1 MTFQVDYLAFAPE
14 FVVIGTLLL
23 VFALDLILPRS
34 QKYWT
39 ATVAVAGTALA
50 AVPLVILAV
59 EGETRSM
66 FDGSYVVD
74 EFALVLK
81 GLFVVAAYLVFLMS
95 HHYIESDRYYQGEYY
110 FLLLSSVL
118 GSMVMA
124 SARDLIILFVALEL
138 TTGPLYLLAG
148 WRKGDVKSNEA
159 SMKYFILGVL
169 STAVLLYG
177 LSFLYGLTGEV
188 TFTGLAEAT
197 AGMENEPALILAIL
211 FVIVGFGFKIA
222 AVPFHFWAPD
232 TYEGAP
238 TPVTAYLSVNSKAA
252 GFVAMLLVMY
262 LALPA
267 VSEIWAPALWVLAAL
282 SMTVGNLSALR
293 QSNIVRLL
301 AYSSV
306 AQAGFMLVPFASAA
320 VVGADLEEAFSA
332 TVIYLTIYA
341 VMNLGAFAVVIA
353 GARKTRS
360 GELRAWS
367 GLGQADTR
375 LAVLVAVFFFSLAG
389 IPPLAGWF
397 AKFAMFRSVMIAGGT
412 ATVVLAVIAALN
424 AVIAIYYYA
433 RVVKTV
439 WVDDPIGEFADDA
452 SAAPAGS
459 LRLALG
465 LSLAFTVLVGFYPTI
480 ATFVGDAS
488 RVLAAGRR
496 CPPHEGSG
504 DRQRRLT
511 PLRIVQSQY
520 LGDLLHRGPG
530 ATVLIAED
538 DHGDAGVYIV
548 RHHRRHP
555 WIGSTMTVDRHPLIN
570 DDELHS
576 VAIGLDSVLIEAVG
590 GEHPGDSVGIE
601 E

>member
-1 MTFQVDYLAFAPE
+1 
-14 FVVIGTLLL
+14 
-23 VFALDLILPRS
+23 
-34 QKYWT
+34 
-39 ATVAVAGTALA
+39 
-50 AVPLVILAV
+50 
-59 EGETRSM
+59 
-66 FDGSYVVD
+66 
-74 EFALVLK
+74 
-81 GLFVVAAYLVFLMS
+81 
-95 HHYIESDRYYQGEYY
+95 
-110 FLLLSSVL
+110 
-118 GSMVMA
+118 
-124 SARDLIILFVALEL
+124 
-138 TTGPLYLLAG
+138 
-148 WRKGDVKSNEA
+148 
-159 SMKYFILGVL
+159 
-169 STAVLLYG
+169 
-177 LSFLYGLTGEV
+177 
-188 TFTGLAEAT
+188 
-197 AGMENEPALILAIL
+197 
-211 FVIVGFGFKIA
+211 
-222 AVPFHFWAPD
+222 
-232 TYEGAP
+232 
-238 TPVTAYLSVNSKAA
+238 
-252 GFVAMLLVMY
+252 MY

-320 VVGADLEEAFSA
+320 VVGADLVEAFSA

-439 WVDDPIGEFADDA
+439 WIDDPIGEFADEV

-465 LSLAFTVLVGFYPTI
+465 LSVAFTVIVGFYPTV

-488 RVLAAGRR
+488 RVLAAG
-496 CPPHEGSG
+496 G
-504 DRQRRLT
+504 
-511 PLRIVQSQY
+511 
-520 LGDLLHRGPG
+520 
-530 ATVLIAED
+530 
-538 DHGDAGVYIV
+538 
-548 RHHRRHP
+548 
-555 WIGSTMTVDRHPLIN
+555 
-570 DDELHS
+570 
-576 VAIGLDSVLIEAVG
+576 
-590 GEHPGDSVGIE
+590 
-601 E
+601 